1 MGRSWKPQVATVY
14 VHTKT
19 VNKILPV
26 FPLSSP
32 VLSTHTHSN
41 ILIFFFG
48 FHLFCHDNL
57 VFRSGGVM
65 IHPKYRILSS
75 G

>member
-14 VHTKT
+14 VHTKS
-19 VNKILPV
+19 VNKILPD

-41 ILIFFFG
+41 ILIFSLDFIYFA
-48 FHLFCHDNL
+48 
-57 VFRSGGVM
+57 M
-65 IHPKYRILSS
+65 II
-75 G
+75 